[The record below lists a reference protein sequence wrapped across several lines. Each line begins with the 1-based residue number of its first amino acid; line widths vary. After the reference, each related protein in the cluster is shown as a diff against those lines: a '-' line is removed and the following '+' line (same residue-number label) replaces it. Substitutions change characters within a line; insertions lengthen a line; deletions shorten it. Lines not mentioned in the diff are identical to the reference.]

1 MRWEALGPVIA
12 ANYAEGKKSG
22 LLEYFNQKAGI
33 PTKVNF
39 ERRIDRANTS
49 ISANCASTLVRLR
62 EMGISPN
69 VDAVVSAFRHD
80 RGSLALGLYLR
91 AELLTDRKDGLTAA
105 KSRYGL
111 EFSDEMPE
119 EQTDP
124 LEGPS
129 PTSLLQAFA
138 TLLRRRRRQI
148 SRLHEPLS

>member
-1 MRWEALGPVIA
+1 M
-12 ANYAEGKKSG
+12 K
-22 LLEYFNQKAGI
+22 
-33 PTKVNF
+33 
-39 ERRIDRANTS
+39 
-49 ISANCASTLVRLR
+49 
-62 EMGISPN
+62 ISPD

-138 TLLRRRRRQI
+138 AFASKKTQQRVSQH
-148 SRLHEPLS
+148 RLVP